1 MREYLLDTYEKVP
14 SLKRVRNEI
23 LLNSNNLVEWLQSEV
38 VLDDKAVTAV
48 GKKIPAAK
56 DAQERY
62 CNSKYHLYASYCS
75 YCEDTGSK
83 PVGQKRFIALVMDC
97 CKNQLQLEGVRSFSK
112 GGRPFVKGLAI
123 RASDAKYEKY
133 PTVLPEGAD

>member
-1 MREYLLDTYEKVP
+1 
-14 SLKRVRNEI
+14 
-23 LLNSNNLVEWLQSEV
+23 
-38 VLDDKAVTAV
+38 VTAV